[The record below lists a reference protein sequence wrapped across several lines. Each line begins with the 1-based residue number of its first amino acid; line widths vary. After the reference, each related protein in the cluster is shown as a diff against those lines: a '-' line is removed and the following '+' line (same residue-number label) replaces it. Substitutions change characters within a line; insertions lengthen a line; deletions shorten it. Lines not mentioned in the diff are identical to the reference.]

1 MRDTIIEEFK
11 AEHEQ
16 WKFTE
21 QEKMRV
27 KSIQIVDVYLLK
39 FLH

>member
-1 MRDTIIEEFK
+1 MRDTVIEEFK

-27 KSIQIVDVYLLK
+27 RFIQFADVLLLQYLD
-39 FLH
+39 